1 MRGVYV
7 VLREVT
13 ITSAGNLIELECG
26 GKSIEILRAWA
37 QAQSPDTVEQMTICL
52 NRITAAGTG
61 GTGLTERSTTND
73 GTSSAAAAY
82 AGDRAPTAANALDRQ
97 SIPNIGG
104 YQYAPTPEERIE
116 CNGTSDGIVLRLDE
130 DLSASHVLDCGI
142 IWREIG

>member
-13 ITSAGNLIELECG
+13 IAAAGNLIELECG

-37 QAQSPDTVEQMTICL
+37 QAQSPDTVEQLTYAI

-73 GTSSAAAAY
+73 GTSSTANAY

-97 SIPNIGG
+97 SVPSIGG

-130 DLSASHVLDCGI
+130 TPSVSQTIDCGI